1 MDQNNW
7 QKNDKNTPVVPML
20 IRDSSHGRFSQV
32 YQLESFPCTLN
43 REIGGVNSVCKRRST
58 YSASFQS
65 RPAGQ
70 RRAPMTRW

>member
-32 YQLESFPCTLN
+32 YQGGSADQQLPGSSCFRRFVRHVRIGLE
-43 REIGGVNSVCKRRST
+43 
-58 YSASFQS
+58 ASD
-65 RPAGQ
+65 
-70 RRAPMTRW
+70 